1 VTLQGDG
8 VRMHVVCSYNPCENN
23 KLNSGTSYQQQ
34 ERFLIMFWKDLT
46 CPRKKF
52 HDDLV
57 EQLKKW
63 RDEDNHLIICLD
75 ANENIYR
82 KSIA

>member
-1 VTLQGDG
+1 
-8 VRMHVVCSYNPCENN
+8 
-23 KLNSGTSYQQQ
+23 
-34 ERFLIMFWKDLT
+34 MFWKDLT